1 MFDFNGKTVV
11 VSGAS
16 GGMGSIL
23 CERLAAKGAKLAL
36 CSIDKEGLERLAENL
51 KKYNTE
57 VMTKVVDVTDED
69 EVKAFI
75 DEAAAKFGKFAGLAN
90 LAGLSIPGQIPE
102 FDVKSYDTMIDV
114 NLKGYF
120 LMSKHFANNAEDQ
133 AIIVTIGSM
142 AAINANG
149 NAPLYCTAKA
159 AVNMLSKAMLLQ
171 VGKKNIRVSTVNPG
185 GADTAFWGTRTV
197 DKTKLMQAEEVVD
210 VIEFVLCSDPKIQIH
225 EISFESFARF
235 N

>member
-11 VSGAS
+11 VTGAS

-23 CERLAAKGAKLAL
+23 CERLAAKGANLAV
-36 CSIDKEGLERLAENL
+36 CSVDKEGLDRLAESL
-51 KKYNTE
+51 KKYDI
-57 VMTKVVDVTDED
+57 KVVCELVDITNED
-69 EVKAFI
+69 EVSAFMAKAA
-75 DEAAAKFGKFAGLAN
+75 ELGSLAGLAN

-102 FDVKSYDTMIDV
+102 FDVNSYDLMMDV
-114 NLKGYF
+114 NLKGSF
-120 LMSKHFANNAEDQ
+120 LMSKHFANVADDA
-133 AIIVTIGSM
+133 AIIVNIGSM

-159 AVNMLSKAMLLQ
+159 AVNMFSKALLLQ
-171 VGKKNIRVSTVNPG
+171 VGKKNIRVSTINPG
-185 GADTAFWGTRTV
+185 GADTAFWGTRAV
-197 DKTKLMQAEEVVD
+197 DRTKLMQAEDVVN
-210 VIEFVLCSDPKIQIH
+210 VIEFVLCSDPCIQIH

>member
-23 CERLAAKGAKLAL
+23 CERLAAKGANLAL
-36 CSIDKEGLERLAENL
+36 CSVDKEGLAKLAENL
-51 KKYNTE
+51 KKYD
-57 VMTKVVDVTDED
+57 VKVVCEYVDITNED
-69 EVKAFI
+69 EVAAFMAKAA
-75 DEAAAKFGKFAGLAN
+75 ELGSLAGLAN

-102 FDVKSYDTMIDV
+102 FDVASYDLMMDV
-114 NLKGYF
+114 NLKGAF
-120 LMSKHFANNAEDQ
+120 IMSKHFANVADEQ
-133 AIIVTIGSM
+133 AIIVNIGSM

-159 AVNMLSKAMLLQ
+159 AVNMFSKAMLLQ
-171 VGKKNIRVSTVNPG
+171 VGKKNIRVSTINPG

-197 DKTKLMQAEEVVD
+197 DKTKLMQAEDVVN
-210 VIEFVLCSDPKIQIH
+210 VIEFVLCSDPCIQIH

>member
-11 VSGAS
+11 VTGAS

-23 CERLAAKGAKLAL
+23 CERLAAKGANLAV
-36 CSIDKEGLERLAENL
+36 CSVDKEGLERLAENL
-51 KKYNTE
+51 KKYDI
-57 VMTKVVDVTDED
+57 KVVCELVDITNED
-69 EVKAFI
+69 AVAAVMAKAK
-75 DEAAAKFGKFAGLAN
+75 ELGSLAGLAN

-102 FDVKSYDTMIDV
+102 FDVASYDLMMDV
-114 NLKGYF
+114 NLKGAF
-120 LMSKHFANNAEDQ
+120 IMSKHFANVADEQ
-133 AIIVTIGSM
+133 AIIVNIGSM

-159 AVNMLSKAMLLQ
+159 AVNMFSKAMLLQ
-171 VGKKNIRVSTVNPG
+171 VGKKNIRVSTINPG

-197 DKTKLMQAEEVVD
+197 DKTKLMQAEDVVN
-210 VIEFVLCSDPKIQIH
+210 VIEFVLCSDPCIQIH

>member
-11 VSGAS
+11 VTGAS
-16 GGMGSIL
+16 GGMGTIL
-23 CERLAAKGAKLAL
+23 CERLAAKGANLAV
-36 CSIDKEGLERLAENL
+36 CSVDKEGLERLAENL
-51 KKYNTE
+51 KKYDI
-57 VMTKVVDVTDED
+57 KVVCEVVDITNED
-69 EVKAFI
+69 EVKAFMAK
-75 DEAAAKFGKFAGLAN
+75 AAELGSLAGLAN

-102 FDVKSYDTMIDV
+102 FDVASYDTMIDV
-114 NLKGYF
+114 NLKGTF
-120 LMSKHFANNAEDQ
+120 IMSKHFANVADEQ
-133 AIIVTIGSM
+133 AIIVNIGSM

-159 AVNMLSKAMLLQ
+159 AVNMFSKAMLLQ
-171 VGKKNIRVSTVNPG
+171 VGKKNIRVSTINPG

-197 DKTKLMQAEEVVD
+197 DKSKLMQAEDVVN
-210 VIEFVLCSDPKIQIH
+210 VIEFVLCSDPCIQIH

>member
-11 VSGAS
+11 VTGAS

-23 CERLAAKGAKLAL
+23 CERLAAKGANLAV
-36 CSIDKEGLERLAENL
+36 CSVDKEGLDKLVENL
-51 KKYNTE
+51 KKYDI
-57 VMTKVVDVTDED
+57 KVVADIVDVTNED
-69 EVKAFI
+69 EVSAFMAKAA
-75 DEAAAKFGKFAGLAN
+75 ELGSLAGLAN

-102 FDVKSYDTMIDV
+102 FDVNYYDLMMDV
-114 NLKGYF
+114 NLKGAF
-120 LMSKHFANNAEDQ
+120 LMSKHFSNVADEQ
-133 AIIVTIGSM
+133 SIIVNIGSM

-159 AVNMLSKAMLLQ
+159 AVNMFSKAMLLQ
-171 VGKKNIRVSTVNPG
+171 VGKKNIRVSTINPG

-197 DKTKLMQAEEVVD
+197 DKTKLMQAEDVVN
-210 VIEFVLCSDPKIQIH
+210 VIEFVLCSDPCIQIH